1 MDCFTHVHKREPG
14 KHIRCW
20 WELYISCIWI
30 CRLTEKVFRSVSKNE
45 KVSTV
50 PTLPDVQQ
58 FPTPGVPPS
67 GYACSYRAC
76 TLLKSRA
83 SACSWWERSL
93 SHTNPAVRLGPSS
106 EQQTQT
112 LFSKLTVA
120 ISDLP
125 ARQKRLPKTLCC

>member
-30 CRLTEKVFRSVSKNE
+30 CRLTEKVFRNVSKNE

-76 TLLKSRA
+76 TPKIQRLCLLMVGEVPVPHKPC
-83 SACSWWERSL
+83 SAAW
-93 SHTNPAVRLGPSS
+93 T
-106 EQQTQT
+106 
-112 LFSKLTVA
+112 FF
-120 ISDLP
+120 
-125 ARQKRLPKTLCC
+125 